1 MTSPPANIDRRRT
14 ASLYVEPRLPPR
26 QETVVLVV
34 TVVSLVVVTVDALSS
49 FEPIV
54 HTVLQ
59 WCDNLLCGV
68 FIADFVVRARRAE
81 RRLEFFRRNW
91 IDLLGAIP
99 MVEVLRGIRLVRFVR
114 LFRLTR
120 GMRQRFDL
128 ALPATALGN
137 IGVITLVLWV
147 LSAGAFY
154 HFEEGVNADI
164 HEFSDALWWGLTTLS
179 TVGYGDLYPRS
190 GGGRVVAAITMV
202 LGIGLLGAVAA
213 TVATAFIEFRD
224 RGKRGMRRYLMR
236 DHLLVLGWNDK
247 AKTAIVN
254 FHADP
259 RHEATEVVVLADVET
274 APIEEPRVRFV
285 RGAPGKADTLK
296 RASAEKAGA
305 AIVLA
310 SDPADARSDHESA
323 LIVTALRR
331 INPDVRVAV
340 ELVDTEN
347 HEHLVYAG
355 CDAVIDKSSTIAN
368 LLVRSVQDIGI
379 SDVVAELLT
388 SDIGSELYR
397 VPIDEEHIGKSYRA
411 FAAQMIDESIA
422 VLGVARG
429 QERLINPE
437 PEMLLEEGD
446 DAFIVSREPP
456 F

>member
-1 MTSPPANIDRRRT
+1 MA
-14 ASLYVEPRLPPR
+14 
-26 QETVVLVV
+26 VLVL
-34 TVVSLVVVTVDALSS
+34 TVVSLVVVSVDALSS
-49 FEPIV
+49 FSPIV

-68 FIADFVVRARRAE
+68 FIADFVARARRAE
-81 RRLEFFRRNW
+81 RRLEFCRRNW

-99 MVEVLRGIRLVRFVR
+99 MIEILRGIRLVRFVR

-120 GMRQRFDL
+120 GVRQRFDV
-128 ALPATALGN
+128 ALPTTALGN

-154 HFEEGVNADI
+154 QFEYGVNADI
-164 HEFSDALWWGLTTLS
+164 TEFSDALWWGLTTLS

-190 GGGRVVAAITMV
+190 GGGRVVAAVTMV

-247 AKTAIVN
+247 AKSAITN

-259 RHEATEVVVLADVET
+259 RHEATEVVVLAELPE
-274 APIEEPRVRFV
+274 APFEEPRVRFV

-296 RASAEKAGA
+296 RASAGNAGG

-310 SDPADARSDHESA
+310 SDPSDPRSDHESA

-331 INPDVRVAV
+331 VNPDVRVAV
-340 ELVDTEN
+340 ELVDAEN
-347 HEHLVYAG
+347 HEHLTYAG

-379 SDVVAELLT
+379 SDVVSELLT

-397 VPIDEEHIGKSYRA
+397 VKIDEEHVGKSFRA
-411 FAAQMIDESIA
+411 YASSMLEDSVA
-422 VLGVARG
+422 VLGLARS
-429 QERLINPE
+429 QERHINPD
-437 PEMLLEEGD
+437 PEMVIEEGD